1 MNADTSAFILTPSCL
16 ARADNRACMLFGIR
30 AMNFPLAGSPGAGIS
45 LPAARIASIH
55 ALTAS
60 LPD

>member
-1 MNADTSAFILTPSCL
+1 
-16 ARADNRACMLFGIR
+16 MLFGIR

-45 LPAARIASIH
+45 LPAARTASIH